1 MAIKTILV
9 PVSSG
14 TISRSP
20 LNLAFMAA
28 SKFQAHVDVLHVRPD
43 PRNMIP
49 YVGEG
54 MSGALIEEV
63 MGAADREAGDRAM
76 AVHTLFNEYVTARGV
91 RLTAVPQLGA
101 GVTASWIEDAG
112 RDDEA
117 VARYGRLTDLVVVN
131 RPLKEAEVPTTTVF
145 EAALF
150 ETGQPLLVAP
160 PEPVADF
167 GHNIMIAWN
176 GSLEATGAV
185 SSAIPFL
192 IQAKTVS
199 IMAATAWGEGML
211 SVEGVAHRLS
221 WHGVHVDVT
230 TIGEPERPVG
240 EIVLAEAASRGADM
254 IVMGAYTQSRLRR
267 MILGG
272 VTRHVLS
279 NATVPLLMS
288 H

>member
-1 MAIKTILV
+1 VSIKTILV
-9 PVSSG
+9 PVNSG

-20 LNLAFMAA
+20 LDLAFMTAA
-28 SKFQAHVDVLHVRPD
+28 KFQAHVDVLHVRPD

-63 MGAADREAGDRAM
+63 MGAADREAGDRAN
-76 AVHTLFNEYVTARGV
+76 AVHTLFNEYLTSRGV
-91 RLTAVPQLGA
+91 HLASVPQAGA

-117 VARYGRLTDLVVVN
+117 VTRYGRLTDLIVVN

-160 PEPVADF
+160 PDPVADF
-167 GHNIMIAWN
+167 GENIMIAWN
-176 GSLEATGAV
+176 GSPEATGAV
-185 SSAIPFL
+185 SAAIPFL
-192 IQAKTVS
+192 TRAKRVS
-199 IMAATAWGEGML
+199 IMSATAWGEGML

-221 WHGVHVDVT
+221 WHGVQVDVK
-230 TIGEPERPVG
+230 TIGAPDRPVG

-254 IVMGAYTQSRLRR
+254 IVMGAYTQSRLRQ

-279 NATVPLLMS
+279 YATIPLLMS